1 MTWMGGCGL
10 DRPHNGPHKGEVQF
24 VTGLFHHYVCVSV
37 FVFVCVC
44 VCVCMCVCV
53 TRGGGGKVGSH
64 VRGNISNPTLNTW
77 ESLSQCL
84 PASDSPVHPHPHH
97 PTPAPG
103 KQA

>member
-53 TRGGGGKVGSH
+53 YV
-64 VRGNISNPTLNTW
+64 
-77 ESLSQCL
+77 
-84 PASDSPVHPHPHH
+84 
-97 PTPAPG
+97 
-103 KQA
+103 